1 MDASPIP
8 SANVGEFHFGACQLG
23 DQRRTDRLVDIANR
37 IARRPDGSLP
47 HQLHDPAAYRAC
59 CRLVNQTAVTHDA
72 VLRPHCQATLE
83 ALRRRT
89 RPVLLVHDT
98 TTLDY
103 SGHEVTS
110 LGPIGNGGG
119 KGYVC
124 HNSLAVDPDSGA
136 LLGLVCQILHTRAR
150 PPKGESVAARR
161 GRADRESRLWVR
173 AVQAI
178 GPAPEGGPLW
188 VDVCDRGADTFEF
201 LEYEATH
208 GRAFV
213 VRSTY
218 NRALVSTGTEPPRLL
233 HDLLRGQA
241 GMATWTVEVA
251 NNSQQ
256 QARTALVQASW
267 ALVQMKAPHVR
278 KGEHSRQP
286 LAVWAIRVGEVNA
299 PAEVAE
305 PLEWF
310 LLTNVP
316 LADADAARERVRW
329 YERRPRVE
337 EFHKGQKTGLH
348 IEGLRFTTRGALEPM
363 IALLSVLAVELVNLR
378 EAARDP
384 QQSGEDA
391 GRYVDPLWVRVLSQ
405 WRYGEERALT
415 VKEFTLALARLGGH
429 LNRKCDG
436 LPGWM
441 TIWRGLNML
450 HAMIEYE
457 LSRARCGKE

>member
-1 MDASPIP
+1 MDASPIL

-23 DQRRTDRLVDIANR
+23 DTRRTNRLVDLANR

-103 SGHEVTS
+103 SGHKVTY

-119 KGYVC
+119 KGYEC

-150 PPKGESVAARR
+150 PPKGEGVAARR

-178 GPAPEGGPLW
+178 GPAPVEGPLW

-201 LEYEATH
+201 LEYETTH
-208 GRAFV
+208 GRSFV

-218 NRALVSTGTEPPRLL
+218 NRALASTATEQPRLL
-233 HDLLRGQA
+233 HDLLRSQA

-251 NNSQQ
+251 NNYKQL
-256 QARTALVQASW
+256 ARTATVQASW
-267 ALVQMKAPHVR
+267 ALVQLKAPHVR
-278 KGEHSRQP
+278 KGEHSRQS
-286 LAVWAIRVGEVNA
+286 LAVWAIRVWEVNV
-299 PAEVAE
+299 PAEVVE

-316 LADADAARERVRW
+316 VADTVTARERVHW

-337 EFHKGQKTGLH
+337 EFHKSQKTGLH
-348 IEGLRFTTRGALEPM
+348 IEDLRFTTRGALEPL

-378 EAARDP
+378 ETARDP
-384 QQSGEDA
+384 QRSSEDA
-391 GRYVDPLWVRVLSQ
+391 SRYVDPLWVRVLSQ
-405 WRYGEERALT
+405 WRYGEERPLT
-415 VKEFTLALARLGGH
+415 VLEFTLALARLGGH

-436 LPGWM
+436 LPGWV

-457 LSRARCGKE
+457 LSRLRCGKE

>member
-1 MDASPIP
+1 MDASPIL
-8 SANVGEFHFGACQLG
+8 AGNLGELHFGTCQLG
-23 DQRRTDRLVDIANR
+23 DARRTARLVDLANR

-59 CRLVNQTAVTHDA
+59 CRLANQAAVTHDA

-89 RPVLLVHDT
+89 GPVLLLHDT

-103 SGHEVTS
+103 SGHEVTY

-119 KGYVC
+119 KGYEC
-124 HNSLAVDPDSGA
+124 HNSLAVDPDTGV

-150 PPKGESVAARR
+150 PPKGEGVAARR
-161 GRADRESRLWVR
+161 HRADRESRLWVR
-173 AVQAI
+173 AVQTI
-178 GPAPEGGPLW
+178 GPAPQGGPLW

-201 LEYEATH
+201 LQYETTH
-208 GRAFV
+208 GRSFV

-218 NRALVSTGTEPPRLL
+218 NRALVSSAAEQPRLL
-233 HDLLRGQA
+233 HDLLRSQGA
-241 GMATWTVEVA
+241 MATWTVEVA
-251 NNSQQ
+251 NNTKQL
-256 QARTALVQASW
+256 ARTATVQASW
-267 ALVQMKAPHVR
+267 AAVQMRAPHVR

-286 LAVWAIRVGEVNA
+286 LAVWALRVWEVNA
-299 PAEVAE
+299 SAEVAE

-316 LADADAARERVRW
+316 VADAVAARERVQW
-329 YERRPRVE
+329 YQRRPRVE

-348 IEGLRFTTRGALEPM
+348 IEDLRFTTRGALEPM
-363 IALLSVLAVELVNLR
+363 IALLSVLAVALVNLR

-384 QQSGEDA
+384 QRSAHEA
-391 GRYVDPLWVRVLSQ
+391 SRYVDLLWVRVLSQ
-405 WRYGEERALT
+405 WRYGEERVLT
-415 VKEFTLALARLGGH
+415 VTEFTMALARLGGH

-436 LPGWM
+436 LPGWV